1 MKKVD
6 PPLSVFEQSQKSLQS
21 IFTDGELQ
29 EWKPQVR
36 AITETEASKSHA
48 SIEFM
53 KRVDPPLKDV
63 WFIPLE
69 FPVCTVISPGFYLVV
84 AQPDDFWHI
93 TLEILT

>member
-48 SIEFM
+48 SI
-53 KRVDPPLKDV
+53 
-63 WFIPLE
+63 
-69 FPVCTVISPGFYLVV
+69 
-84 AQPDDFWHI
+84 
-93 TLEILT
+93 

>member
-48 SIEFM
+48 SIYSW
-53 KRVDPPLKDV
+53 KRLIHRLKMFGLFPLNFQCV
-63 WFIPLE
+63 LYFLRGFI
-69 FPVCTVISPGFYLVV
+69 
-84 AQPDDFWHI
+84 W
-93 TLEILT
+93 